1 MERPDALSAAQM
13 CRPGLPRTGPLRRH
27 PVHNNEWPDPD
38 RLAETHVTPTSKPA
52 LRRDQIATAASLALA
67 LMAHEAWA
75 QQSSTEPTPAPAAKP
90 AEAKPKAPVNEL
102 ETVLVVGT
110 RQSQQSAINR
120 KKNAATA
127 QDSIV
132 AEDVGA
138 FPDRNIGEAISRIAG
153 VALDRGDFGEGVN
166 VSIRGNGPELTRVE
180 LDGMGVRSGA
190 GTDLLGGGDG
200 RGTEFRE
207 LSSDLIKSVDIIKGS
222 TAAMT
227 EGSLGGG
234 IIIQTRTGLDFD
246 KPYYSLRAAATQS
259 SLIKKT
265 TPNYNLV
272 LADKFL
278 DKRLGVITNL
288 NYSRYKSEM
297 HSITQGGSNNQQGL
311 VRQADFDNS
320 PEKTFTF
327 NPSTLYGDTINSTL
341 LASPLTAGGFFNAAT
356 PTELVTKSAAAATKA
371 DCFTAFPNLTTA
383 QINAINTTANRNL
396 AYTQRQNEQLT
407 CLNQW
412 NDYAP
417 SHSAGFRYNLRGQDD
432 VRKSGD
438 IRLDFKV
445 NDNLTVYGKYSGA
458 TRHVDDIVGFLGVGS
473 AVLVNPAGTF
483 TDNTTTNVRTL
494 NPASTA
500 VASLLPGSYSWRAAN
515 APLVLGTTTNVL
527 PGYTVDASHHVTSYS
542 TNNGFYGTDTIFST
556 IDTDSKTL
564 IAGGEYNDGRLKAQF
579 MGGST
584 QSTAMRY
591 DRRASFSYNYGVG
604 NFALQPNGFW
614 SFTLPNGSTN
624 DQLNFPAYATL
635 NPAVQS
641 AAFAASNVNPVS
653 VPAYT
658 AAQRAQYTNNTLLQ
672 VIRSF
677 DTDSTEKT
685 GKLDLAYNLVDKVP
699 FLTSLKGGLNYR
711 DTGGA
716 FYNGAGG
723 TIKEPI
729 GTFGTAGF
737 VPGVYMPQVNT
748 RWNVV
753 GCENTPGSL
762 AAGGQPCAPA
772 GYVPNNQLNSGI
784 GGVAAGTTTL
794 SRAQYEELVRQT
806 MTLAPASQFY
816 AGAKDRPSTLINGWH
831 QLDIDKLFQLAGVPV
846 RLDCFRSCTASD
858 GKVYDMPVTKFSE
871 KSQAAYLMTDFEVDR
886 VPFTNWSL
894 PFGMELSGNFGVR
907 VVKTDVQGTG
917 YMTFRSIRKTSSF
930 NPADPTNAAGFVLS
944 TLSQNTSIQ
953 DSSTDVLPSLNLALW
968 PVADKLVLR
977 YSVGKTV
984 ARPPV
989 SKLLPSGTCTLSQI
1003 TEEDSASDPDG
1014 STNDQGCSGTF
1025 GNPALKPQTNVN
1037 HNLSV
1042 EWFPNRDT
1050 MFSAAYYRQRG
1061 LIGAPTLIRNLQD
1074 VKVFGSSSAVDPA
1087 TGRPLSDVEYSLN
1100 QWDNQPASTRRGIEF
1115 GMKTAFTFLPW
1126 FLRYTGFDANYT
1138 KAKSTQQ
1145 LAMRDLISGDTLPPF
1160 GEPKYSYNASLWYD
1174 DGGFQARV
1182 AMQVVG
1188 ERLFAFSPNSGTSG
1202 LGVNNYPAVLVP
1214 NVRLP
1219 YNPGAPIF
1227 GNRTAFVDAKV
1238 SYRFKNGLELFADVR
1253 NLTGERT
1260 MSTTGGYQ
1268 DYADGI
1274 PSIYGDNYNGRRYM
1288 VGFTIR
1294 SPR

>member
-1 MERPDALSAAQM
+1 M
-13 CRPGLPRTGPLRRH
+13 
-27 PVHNNEWPDPD
+27 
-38 RLAETHVTPTSKPA
+38 
-52 LRRDQIATAASLALA
+52 ALA
-67 LMAHEAWA
+67 LWAHEAALA
-75 QQSSTEPTPAPAAKP
+75 QEAPAAKAEAAKP
-90 AEAKPKAPVNEL
+90 EEAKPAARKPAAPVQEL
-102 ETVLVVGT
+102 ETVLVIGT
-110 RQSQQSAINR
+110 RQSQQSSINR

-180 LDGMGVRSGA
+180 MDGMAVRSGA

-207 LSSDLIKSVDIIKGS
+207 LSSDLIKSVDVVKGS

-234 IIIQTRTGLDFD
+234 IIITTRTGLDFN

-265 TPNYNLV
+265 TPNFNLV

-288 NYSRYKSEM
+288 NYSRYQSEM
-297 HSITQGGSNNQQGL
+297 HSISQGGSNNQQGL

-327 NPSTLYGDTINSTL
+327 NPSTLYGDTINTPL
-341 LASPLTAGGFFNAAT
+341 LASPLTGGGFFNAAT
-356 PTELVTKSAAAATKA
+356 PTELVTKSAAAASKA
-371 DCFTAFPNLTTA
+371 DCFAAFPNLSTA
-383 QINAINTTANRNL
+383 QLNAIGASGSVTATTNRTN
-396 AYTQRQNEQLT
+396 AYNQRLQEQLT

-412 NDYAP
+412 NDYGP

-432 VRKSGD
+432 TRKSGD

-445 NDNLTVYGKYSGA
+445 NDNLVVYGKYSGS
-458 TRHVDDIVGFLGVGS
+458 TRHVDDTVGFLGVGS

-483 TDNTTTNVRTL
+483 VDNTTTNVRTL
-494 NPASTA
+494 NPASGA
-500 VASLLPGSYSWRAAN
+500 VASLLPGSYSQRVTN
-515 APLVLGTTTNVL
+515 APLMLGTTTNVL
-527 PGYTVDASHHVTSYS
+527 PGYTVDANHHLTSYS
-542 TNNGFYGTDTIFST
+542 TNNGFYTTDTIFST
-556 IDTDSKTL
+556 IDTDAKTL
-564 IAGGEYNDGRLKAQF
+564 MAGAEYSKDRLKLQF
-579 MGGST
+579 MGGAT
-584 QSTAMRY
+584 KSTAMRY
-591 DRRASFSYNYGVG
+591 DRRASFGYNYGVG

-614 SFTLPNGSTN
+614 SFTLPGGSSN

-635 NPAVQS
+635 NPAVAS
-641 AAFAASNVNPVS
+641 AAFGASAVNPVS

-677 DTDSTEKT
+677 DTDSSEKT

-699 FLTSLKGGLNYR
+699 FLTSLKAGVNYR
-711 DTGGA
+711 DTGGN
-716 FYNGAGG
+716 FWNGAGG

-748 RWNVV
+748 RWNVI
-753 GCENTPGSL
+753 GCENTAGSL
-762 AAGGQPCAPA
+762 GAGGQPCAPV
-772 GYVPNNQLNSGI
+772 GYAPNNQRNSGI

-794 SRAQYEELVRQT
+794 TRAQYEELVRQT
-806 MTLAPASQFY
+806 MTIQPAGQFY
-816 AGAKDRPSTLINGWH
+816 AGAKDRPSTLLNGWN

-871 KSQAAYLMTDFEVDR
+871 KSQAAYLMTDFEMDR

-894 PFGMELSGNFGVR
+894 PFGMELSGNVGVR

-917 YMTFRSIRKTSSF
+917 YMTFRSIRKTTSF
-930 NPADPTNAAGFVLS
+930 NPADPGNAAGFVLS
-944 TLSQNTSIQ
+944 TLSQNTSIE

-968 PVADKLVLR
+968 PVADKVVLR

-1003 TEEDSASDPDG
+1003 TEEDSASDG

-1042 EWFPNRDT
+1042 EWFPNRDS
-1050 MFSAAYYRQRG
+1050 MFSLAYYRQRG
-1061 LIGAPTLIRNLQD
+1061 LIGAPTLIRSLQD
-1074 VKVFGSSSAVDPA
+1074 VKIFGSSSATDPA
-1087 TGRPLSDVEYSLN
+1087 TGRPLSDVEYTLN
-1100 QWDNQPASTRRGIEF
+1100 QWDNQPASTRRGFEV

-1126 FLRYTGFDANYT
+1126 LLRYTGFDANYT

-1182 AMQVVG
+1182 AMQVVAQ
-1188 ERLFAFSPNSGTSG
+1188 RLFAFSPNSGTSG
-1202 LGVNNYPAVLVP
+1202 LGVNNFPAVLVP

-1219 YNPGAPIF
+1219 
-1227 GNRTAFVDAKV
+1227 
-1238 SYRFKNGLELFADVR
+1238 
-1253 NLTGERT
+1253 
-1260 MSTTGGYQ
+1260 
-1268 DYADGI
+1268 
-1274 PSIYGDNYNGRRYM
+1274 
-1288 VGFTIR
+1288 
-1294 SPR
+1294 

>member
-1 MERPDALSAAQM
+1 VSKF
-13 CRPGLPRTGPLRRH
+13 
-27 PVHNNEWPDPD
+27 
-38 RLAETHVTPTSKPA
+38 SKPA
-52 LRRDQIATAASLALA
+52 VATAVSMALA
-67 LMAHEAWA
+67 LWA
-75 QQSSTEPTPAPAAKP
+75 QQAAMAQDANGAEAAKP
-90 AEAKPKAPVNEL
+90 EEAKPAARKPAAPVQEL

-153 VALDRGDFGEGVN
+153 VALDRGDYGEGTS

-207 LSSDLIKSVDIIKGS
+207 LSSDLIKSVDVVKGS
-222 TAAMT
+222 TAAMV

-259 SLIKKT
+259 SLNKKT

-278 DKRLGVITNL
+278 DKRLGVIANL
-288 NYSRYKSEM
+288 NYSRYQNEM

-327 NPSTLYGDTINSTL
+327 NPATLYGDTINTTL
-341 LASPLTAGGFFNAAT
+341 LATALTGGGFFNAAT
-356 PTELVTKSAAAATKA
+356 PMELLTKSAAAQSKA
-371 DCFTAFPNLTTA
+371 DCFAAFPDLTAAQTA
-383 QINAINTTANRNL
+383 SMASAGRTA

-417 SHSAGFRYNLRGQDD
+417 SHSAGFRYNLRKQDD
-432 VRKSGD
+432 ERKGGD
-438 IRLDFKV
+438 IRFDFKV
-445 NDNLTVYGKYSGA
+445 NDKLTVYGKYSGA
-458 TRHVDDIVGFLGVGS
+458 TRHVDDTVGFLGVGS
-473 AVLVNPAGTF
+473 AVLVNQAGTF
-483 TDNTTTNVRTL
+483 TDNTTTNVRALT
-494 NPASTA
+494 PGMSG
-500 VASLLPGSYSWRAAN
+500 VASLLPTSYSWRASN
-515 APLVLGTTTNVL
+515 APLVLGTTTNLL
-527 PGYTVDASHHVTSYS
+527 PGYTVDANHHVTSYS
-542 TNNGFYGTDTIFST
+542 TNNGFYTTDTIFSS

-564 IAGGEYNDGRLKAQF
+564 VTGGEYNDGRLKAQF
-579 MGGST
+579 MGGT
-584 QSTAMRY
+584 TKSTALRY
-591 DRRASFSYNYGVG
+591 DRRASFGYNYGVG

-614 SFTLPNGSTN
+614 SFTLPNGSSN

-635 NPAVQS
+635 NPAIAS
-641 AAFAASNVNPVS
+641 AAFPASAVNPVS

-677 DTDSTEKT
+677 DTDSSEKT

-699 FLTSLKGGLNYR
+699 FFTSLKGGLNYR
-711 DTGGA
+711 STGGN

-729 GTFGTAGF
+729 GTYGQAGF

-748 RWNVV
+748 RWNVI
-753 GCENTPGSL
+753 GCENTAGSL
-762 AAGGQPCAPA
+762 APGGQPCAPA
-772 GYVPNNQLNSGI
+772 GYVPNNQLNTGI

-794 SRAQYEELVRQT
+794 TRAQYEELVRQT
-806 MTLAPASQFY
+806 MTLQPAGQFY
-816 AGAKDRPSTLINGWH
+816 AGAKDRPDTLINGWN
-831 QLDIDKLFQLAGVPV
+831 QIDVDKLFQLAGVPV

-858 GKVYDMPVTKFSE
+858 GKVYDMPVTRFSE
-871 KSQAAYLMTDFEVDR
+871 KSQAAYLMTDFETDR
-886 VPFTNWSL
+886 VPFTDWNL
-894 PFGMELSGNFGVR
+894 PFGLELTGNFGVR
-907 VVKTDVQGTG
+907 VVRTDVKGTG

-930 NPADPTNAAGFVLS
+930 NPLDPANAAGFVLS
-944 TLSQNTSIQ
+944 TLSQNTSIE

-1003 TEEDSASDPDG
+1003 TEEDSASDG

-1050 MFSAAYYRQRG
+1050 MFSLAYYRQRG
-1061 LIGAPTLIRNLQD
+1061 LIGAPTLVRTLQD
-1074 VKVFGSSSAVDPA
+1074 VKVFAGSSAIDPA
-1087 TGRPLSDVEYSLN
+1087 TGRPLSDVEYTLN
-1100 QWDNQPASTRRGIEF
+1100 QWDNQPASTRRGYEF
-1115 GMKTAFTFLPW
+1115 GMKTAFTFLPS

-1138 KAKSTQQ
+1138 RAKSTQG
-1145 LAMRDLISGDTLPPF
+1145 LPTLDLISGNVLPVA

-1182 AMQVVG
+1182 AMQVVAQ
-1188 ERLFAFSPNSGTSG
+1188 RYWAFSPNSGTSG
-1202 LGVNNYPAVLVP
+1202 LGVNNYPSVGTP
-1214 NVRLP
+1214 NWRLP

-1260 MSTTGGYQ
+1260 MSSTGGYQ

-1274 PSIYGDNYNGRRYM
+1274 PNIYGDNYNGRRFM

>member
-1 MERPDALSAAQM
+1 MTS
-13 CRPGLPRTGPLRRH
+13 TRH
-27 PVHNNEWPDPD
+27 PVLRHD
-38 RLAETHVTPTSKPA
+38 R
-52 LRRDQIATAASLALA
+52 IGTAVSLALA
-67 LMAHEAWA
+67 LLAHEAALA
-75 QQSSTEPTPAPAAKP
+75 QQSPAEPAAPAAKP

-265 TPNYNLV
+265 TPNLNLV

-288 NYSRYKSEM
+288 NYSRYQSEM

-327 NPSTLYGDTINSTL
+327 NPSTLNGDTINSPL

-356 PTELVTKSAAAATKA
+356 PTELLTKSAAAQSKA
-371 DCFTAFPNLTTA
+371 DCFAAFPNLTTA
-383 QINAINTTANRNL
+383 QISAINTSTNRTA

-445 NDNLTVYGKYSGA
+445 NDQLTIYGKYSGS
-458 TRHVDDIVGFLGVGS
+458 TRHVDDTVGFLGVGS

-483 TDNTTTNVRTL
+483 TDNTTTNVRSL
-494 NPASTA
+494 NPASSA
-500 VASLLPGSYSWRAAN
+500 AASLLPTSYSWRAAN

-527 PGYTVDASHHVTSYS
+527 PGYTVDANHHVTSYS
-542 TNNGFYGTDTIFST
+542 TNNGFYTTDTIFST

-564 IAGGEYNDGRLKAQF
+564 IAGGEYNSDRLKAQF
-579 MGGST
+579 MGGAT
-584 QSTAMRY
+584 KSTALRY
-591 DRRASFSYNYGVG
+591 DRRASFGYNYGVG

-614 SFTLPNGSTN
+614 SFNLPDGSSN

-635 NPAVQS
+635 NPAVAA
-641 AAFAASNVNPVS
+641 AAFPASAVNPVA

-658 AAQRAQYTNNTLLQ
+658 PAQRAQYTNNTLLQ

-677 DTDSTEKT
+677 DTDSSEKT
-685 GKLDLAYNLVDKVP
+685 GKLDLAYNLVDRVP
-699 FLTSLKGGLNYR
+699 FLTSLKGGFNYR
-711 DTGGA
+711 DTSGS

-723 TIKEPI
+723 TITEPI
-729 GTFGTAGF
+729 GTYGKAGF

-762 AAGGQPCAPA
+762 GAGGKPCAPA

-794 SRAQYEELVRQT
+794 TRAQYEDLVRQT
-806 MTLAPASQFY
+806 LTLTPAGQFY
-816 AGAKDRPSTLINGWH
+816 AGAKDRPSTLLNGWN
-831 QLDIDKLFQLAGVPV
+831 QIDIDKLFQLAGVPV

-871 KSQAAYLMTDFEVDR
+871 KSQAAYLMTDFDVDR
-886 VPFTNWSL
+886 LPFTDRSL
-894 PFGMELSGNFGVR
+894 PFGLELSGNFGVR
-907 VVKTDVQGTG
+907 VVKTDVKGTG
-917 YMTFRSIRKTSSF
+917 YMTFRSIRKTSSY
-930 NPADPTNAAGFVLS
+930 NPADPTNPAGFVLS
-944 TLSQNTSIQ
+944 TLSQNTSIE
-953 DSSTDVLPSLNLALW
+953 DSNTDVLPSLNLALW
-968 PVADKLVLR
+968 PVVDKLVLR

-1003 TEEDSASDPDG
+1003 TEEDSVSDG
-1014 STNDQGCSGTF
+1014 STNDQGCSGIF

-1037 HNLSV
+1037 HNLSL
-1042 EWFPNRDT
+1042 EWFPNRDS
-1050 MFSAAYYRQRG
+1050 MFSIAYYRQHG
-1061 LIGAPTLIRNLQD
+1061 LIGAPTLIRSLQD
-1074 VKVFGSSSAVDPA
+1074 VKVFAGSSATDPA
-1087 TGRPLSDVEYSLN
+1087 TGRPLSDVEYSLR
-1100 QWDNQPASTRRGIEF
+1100 QWDNQPASTRTGYEF

-1126 FLRYTGFDANYT
+1126 LLRYTGLDANYT
-1138 KAKSTQQ
+1138 RAKSTQG
-1145 LAMRDLISGDTLPPF
+1145 LPVLDLISGTVLPVAN
-1160 GEPKYSYNASLWYD
+1160 EPKYSWNASLWYD

-1182 AMQVVG
+1182 AMQVVAQ
-1188 ERLFAFSPNSGTSG
+1188 RYYAFSPNSGTSG
-1202 LGVNNYPAVLVP
+1202 LGVNNYPSVGTA
-1214 NVRLP
+1214 NWRLP

-1238 SYRFKNGLELFADVR
+1238 SYRFKNGLEIFADVR

-1260 MSTTGGYQ
+1260 MSSTGGYQ

-1274 PSIYGDNYNGRRYM
+1274 PNIYGDNYNGRRYM
-1288 VGFTIR
+1288 VGMTLR
-1294 SPR
+1294 STR

>member
-1 MERPDALSAAQM
+1 MTQ
-13 CRPGLPRTGPLRRH
+13 
-27 PVHNNEWPDPD
+27 
-38 RLAETHVTPTSKPA
+38 TSKTAP
-52 LRRDQIATAASLALA
+52 RRDRIGAAVSFALA
-67 LMAHEAWA
+67 LMAHEAALA
-75 QQSSTEPTPAPAAKP
+75 QQAPAAP
-90 AEAKPKAPVNEL
+90 AAAASAPVAAKAAEAAKPKAPVNEL
-102 ETVLVVGT
+102 ESVLVIGT
-110 RQSQQSAINR
+110 RQSQQSSINR
-120 KKNAATA
+120 KKHAATA

-153 VALDRGDFGEGVN
+153 VALDRGDFGEGVS
-166 VSIRGNGPELTRVE
+166 VSIRGNGAELTRVE

-207 LSSDLIKSVDIIKGS
+207 LSSDLIKSVDIVKGS
-222 TAAMT
+222 TAAMV

-246 KPYYSLRAAATQS
+246 KPYYSLRGAVTQS
-259 SLIKKT
+259 DLNRKT
-265 TPNYNLV
+265 TPNFNAV
-272 LADKFL
+272 VADKFF
-278 DKRLGVITNL
+278 DKRLGVIANL
-288 NYSRYKSEM
+288 NYSRYKNEM
-297 HSITQGGSNNQQGL
+297 HSIAQGGASNTQGL

-327 NPSTLYGDTINSTL
+327 NPSTLWGDTINTTL

-356 PTELVTKSAAAATKA
+356 PTELVTKSAAAQTKA
-371 DCFTAFPNLTTA
+371 DCFTAFPNLTAA
-383 QINAINTTANRNL
+383 QTGAINTSANRTA

-417 SHSAGFRYNLRGQDD
+417 SHSAGFRYNLRKQDD
-432 VRKSGD
+432 ERKGGD

-445 NDNLTVYGKYSGA
+445 NNNLTVYGKYSLA
-458 TRHVDDIVGFLGVGS
+458 KRHVDDTVGFLGVGS
-473 AVLVNPAGTF
+473 AVLVNQNIPNTTTPTF
-483 TDNTTTNVRTL
+483 LDNTTTNVRAL
-494 NPASTA
+494 NPAASSI
-500 VASLLPGSYSWRAAN
+500 ASLLPGSYSWRAAN
-515 APLVLGTTTNVL
+515 VPLVQGTTTNVL
-527 PGYTVDASHHVTSYS
+527 PGYTVDANHHLTSYS
-542 TNNGFYGTDTIFST
+542 TNNGFYTTDTIFST

-564 IAGGEYNDGRLKAQF
+564 VGGGTYVDGRLKVDF
-579 MGGST
+579 MGGAT
-584 QSTAMRY
+584 KSTALRY
-591 DRRASFSYNYGVG
+591 DRRASFGYNYGVG

-614 SFTLPNGSTN
+614 SFTLPDGSQN
-624 DQLNFPAYATL
+624 EQLNFPAYATL
-635 NPAVQS
+635 NPAVAA
-641 AAFAASNVNPVS
+641 AAFPASAVNPVS

-677 DTDSTEKT
+677 DTDSSEKT
-685 GKLDLAYNLVDKVP
+685 GKVDLAYNLVDKLP
-699 FLTSLKGGLNYR
+699 FLTSLKAGLNYR
-711 DTGGA
+711 NTSGNSY
-716 FYNGAGG
+716 FGAGS
-723 TIKEPI
+723 TIKEPV

-748 RWNVV
+748 RWNVI
-753 GCENTPGSL
+753 GCENTAGSL
-762 AAGGQPCAPA
+762 APGGQPCAPA
-772 GYVPNNQLNSGI
+772 GYVPNNQLNTGI
-784 GGVAAGTTTL
+784 GGVAAGTVTL

-806 MTLAPASQFY
+806 MTLQPAGQFY
-816 AGAKDRPSTLINGWH
+816 SGAKDRPDTLLNGWN
-831 QLDIDKLFQLAGVPV
+831 QIDVDKLFQLAGVPV

-858 GKVYDMPVTKFSE
+858 GKVYDMPATRFSE
-871 KSQAAYLMTDFEVDR
+871 KVQAVYAMTDFDVDR
-886 VPFTNWSL
+886 VPFTDWSL

-907 VVKTDVQGTG
+907 VVKTDVQGSG
-917 YMTFRSIRKTSSF
+917 YMTFRSIRKTSGF

-953 DSSTDVLPSLNLALW
+953 DSTTDVLPSLNLALW
-968 PVADKLVLR
+968 PIVDKLVLR

-1003 TEEDSASDPDG
+1003 TDEDSAPDG

-1037 HNLSV
+1037 HNLSM
-1042 EWFPNRDT
+1042 EWYPNRDT
-1050 MFSAAYYRQRG
+1050 MFSLAYYRQHG
-1061 LIGAPTLIRNLQD
+1061 LIGAPTLIRTLQNM
-1074 VKVFGSSSAVDPA
+1074 KVFAGSSAVDPA
-1087 TGRPLSDVEYSLN
+1087 TGRPLSDVEYTLN
-1100 QWDNQPASTRRGIEF
+1100 QWDNQPASTRTGYEF
-1115 GMKTAFTFLPW
+1115 GMKTAFTFLPS
-1126 FLRYTGFDANYT
+1126 FLRYTGFDANYSR
-1138 KAKSTQQ
+1138 AKSTQGQ
-1145 LAMRDLISGDTLPPF
+1145 PTLDLISGNVLPVA

-1174 DGGFQARV
+1174 DGAFQARV
-1182 AMQVVG
+1182 AMQVVAQ
-1188 ERLFAFSPNSGTSG
+1188 RYQAFSPNSGTSG
-1202 LGVNNYPAVLVP
+1202 LGVYNYPSVGTA
-1214 NVRLP
+1214 NWRLP

-1260 MSTTGGYQ
+1260 MSSTGGYQ

-1274 PSIYGDNYNGRRYM
+1274 PSIYGDNYNGRRFM

>member
-1 MERPDALSAAQM
+1 M
-13 CRPGLPRTGPLRRH
+13 
-27 PVHNNEWPDPD
+27 
-38 RLAETHVTPTSKPA
+38 TPTSKPA
-52 LRRDQIATAASLALA
+52 LRRDHISAAAALA
-67 LMAHEAWA
+67 LTLLAHEAALA
-75 QQSSTEPTPAPAAKP
+75 QQAAPAPAGAASAPVTAAKP

-102 ETVLVVGT
+102 ESVLIVGT
-110 RQSQQSAINR
+110 RQSQQSSINR

-153 VALDRGDFGEGVN
+153 VALDRGDYGEGVS
-166 VSIRGNGPELTRVE
+166 VSIRGNGAELTRVE
-180 LDGMGVRSGA
+180 MDGMGVRSGA

-207 LSSDLIKSVDIIKGS
+207 LSSDLIKSVDVVKGS
-222 TAAMT
+222 TAAMV

-259 SLIKKT
+259 SLNKIT

-272 LADKFL
+272 AADKFL
-278 DKRLGVITNL
+278 DKRLGVIVNL
-288 NYSRYKSEM
+288 NYSRYQNEM
-297 HSITQGGSNNQQGL
+297 HSITQGGSNGQQGL

-327 NPSTLYGDTINSTL
+327 NPSTLYGDTINTTL
-341 LASPLTAGGFFNAAT
+341 LASPLTGGGFFNAAT
-356 PTELVTKSAAAATKA
+356 PTELLTKSAAAKTKA
-371 DCFTAFPNLTTA
+371 ECFAAFPDLTTA
-383 QINAINTTANRNL
+383 QINAINTTANRNA

-417 SHSAGFRYNLRGQDD
+417 AHSAGFRYNLRKQDD
-432 VRKSGD
+432 ERKGGDVRF
-438 IRLDFKV
+438 DFKV
-445 NDNLTVYGKYSGA
+445 NNSLTIYSKYSQA
-458 TRHVDDIVGFLGVGS
+458 KRHVDDTVGFLGVGS
-473 AVLVNPAGTF
+473 AVLVNQNIPNTTTPTF
-483 TDNTTTNVRTL
+483 LDNTTTNIRTL
-494 NPASTA
+494 NPA
-500 VASLLPGSYSWRAAN
+500 ASAFATLLPGSYSWRAAN

-527 PGYTVDASHHVTSYS
+527 PGYTVDANHHLTSYS
-542 TNNGFYGTDTIFST
+542 TNNGFYTTDTIFST

-564 IAGGEYNDGRLKAQF
+564 IGGGEYNEGRLKAQF
-579 MGGST
+579 MGGAT
-584 QSTAMRY
+584 KSTALRY
-591 DRRASFSYNYGVG
+591 DRRASFGYNYGVG

-614 SFTLPNGSTN
+614 SFTLPNGSQN

-635 NPAVQS
+635 NPAVLS
-641 AAFAASNVNPVS
+641 AAFPASAVNPVS
-653 VPAYT
+653 VPAY
-658 AAQRAQYTNNTLLQ
+658 AANQRAQYTNNTLLQ

-677 DTDSTEKT
+677 DTDSSEKT
-685 GKLDLAYNLVDKVP
+685 GKIDLAYNLVDKVP
-699 FLTSLKGGLNYR
+699 FFTSLKGGLNYR
-711 DTGGA
+711 NTSGN

-723 TIKEPI
+723 TIKEPV
-729 GTFGTAGF
+729 GTYGTAGF

-753 GCENTPGSL
+753 GCENTAGSL

-794 SRAQYEELVRQT
+794 TRQQYEDLVRQT
-806 MTLAPASQFY
+806 MTLQPAGQFY
-816 AGAKDRPSTLINGWH
+816 AGAKDRPDTLLNGWN
-831 QLDIDKLFQLAGVPV
+831 QIDVDKLFQLAGVPV
-846 RLDCFRSCTASD
+846 RLDCFRTCTASD
-858 GKVYDMPVTKFSE
+858 GKVYDMPVTRFSE
-871 KSQAAYLMTDFEVDR
+871 KSQAAYLMTDFETDR
-886 VPFTNWSL
+886 VPFTDWAL
-894 PFGMELSGNFGVR
+894 PFGLELSGNFGVR
-907 VVKTDVQGTG
+907 VVKTDVMGTG
-917 YMTFRSIRKTSSF
+917 YMTFRSIRKTSGY
-930 NPADPTNAAGFVLS
+930 NPADPGNAAGFVLT

-953 DSSTDVLPSLNLALW
+953 DSNTDVLPSLNLALW
-968 PVADKLVLR
+968 PIADKLVLR

-989 SKLLPSGTCTLSQI
+989 SKLLPAGTCTLSQI
-1003 TEEDSASDPDG
+1003 TEEDSASDG

-1037 HNLSV
+1037 HNLSA

-1050 MFSAAYYRQRG
+1050 MFSLAYYRQRG
-1061 LIGAPTLIRNLQD
+1061 LIGAPTLIRSRQD
-1074 VKVFGSSSAVDPA
+1074 VKLFSGSSAIDPA
-1087 TGRPLSDVEYSLN
+1087 TGRPLSDVEYTFN
-1100 QWDNQPASTRRGIEF
+1100 QWDNQPASTRRGYEF

-1145 LAMRDLISGDTLPPF
+1145 LAMRDLLSGNELPPA

-1182 AMQVVG
+1182 AMQVVAQ
-1188 ERLFAFSPNSGTSG
+1188 RYFAFSPNSGTSG

-1260 MSTTGGYQ
+1260 MTSTGGYQ

-1274 PSIYGDNYNGRRYM
+1274 PNIYGDNYNGRRYM